1 MRFNYY
7 SFAFSVLFGI
17 GELRAQEGI
26 QKVEGFLP
34 EIVSQFPNVRD
45 AAISVSGDEIYF
57 TVQSYLGE
65 LSAIVVS
72 KFQDGKYSYPEVA
85 PFSGKYH
92 DLEPFLAPDGLRLYF
107 SSNRPLEENSN
118 ETKDYDIWF
127 VERVSIKSSW
137 SAPYNMGYPINTKD
151 NEFYPAVSKF
161 NNLYFTSDG
170 AQSKGKDDIFVSI
183 WNFGSYDLPVSLSD
197 SINSDGIEFNAYIA
211 PDESYLIYT
220 CYNRDGGYGSGDLYI
235 SYQTDNGRW
244 TKAMNMGPQ
253 INSPKMDY
261 CPFIDPKKGMLYFTS
276 KRNAVQTKF
285 NDTQALKKLL
295 EEMTQYENGL
305 SRLYKIKF
313 DPNRP

>member
-1 MRFNYY
+1 MV
-7 SFAFSVLFGI
+7 S
-17 GELRAQEGI
+17 AQEGI

-45 AAISVSGDEIYF
+45 AAIFVNGDEIYF

-72 KFQDGKYSYPEVA
+72 SFKDGAYSFPEVA
-85 PFSGKYH
+85 PVSGKYH
-92 DLEPFLAPDGLRLYF
+92 DLEPFLSPDGLRLYF

-183 WNFGSYDLPVSLSD
+183 WNFGSYDSPVSLND
-197 SINSDGIEFNAYIA
+197 SINSDGIEFNAFIA

-253 INSPKMDY
+253 INSTKMDY
-261 CPFIDPKKGMLYFTS
+261 CPFVDLKSGELYFTS
-276 KRNAVQTKF
+276 KRTSVKDHFETIQSM
-285 NDTQALKKLL
+285 DKLL
-295 EEMTQYENGL
+295 EEMQKYDNGL
-305 SRLYKIKF
+305 SRLYRVKSDNF
-313 DPNRP
+313 DKWIPSKK